1 MLQDPAWNSHR
12 SSTHPDRPHRQRWS
26 HLSPTRTFP
35 VVATAAGPSYEAGSH
50 RLESALDES
59 ARTYRTTALRQLN
72 GNSKPRMRGQ
82 QQQQEHSGG
91 QSSSTSIPQPV
102 LVRTYS
108 GDANEDRS
116 TTTETTKKKPS
127 TTNRFLSFIGLA
139 STSPSSGA
147 QERAPELPSSEE
159 FSIGGILQAIDPN
172 IQGTLDSIAEIYGRS
187 KLSLANEY
195 GSHIAPLGEIRAS
208 PGYYH
213 LLTVDEASSEQERQQ
228 QDDDHHH
235 DAGGN
240 QEVDIYG
247 NDGDDIQQVSGMVAL
262 SGGGDR
268 SSVQAE
274 PDTPLS
280 TTETNPG
287 FDSVIPEFVLVPVT
301 REFSSRP
308 KSSGKAFLAKND
320 PSTSTESRQGI
331 FTPAV
336 VSEVHLDAQADSL
349 QQEPET
355 THATSNSKHNVLT
368 PLSGFLFTGLPSVL
382 SRFSRTARGRPNI
395 CKPQPPAEVQLRAML
410 DGNHGR

>member
-1 MLQDPAWNSHR
+1 MLQDPAWNSH
-12 SSTHPDRPHRQRWS
+12 SSSSHPDRPHRQRWS

-35 VVATAAGPSYEAGSH
+35 VVATAAGPSHQAGSH
-50 RLESALDES
+50 RLGSALDES

-82 QQQQEHSGG
+82 QQQQDHSGG
-91 QSSSTSIPQPV
+91 QSSSASIPQPV

-108 GDANEDRS
+108 GDANENRS
-116 TTTETTKKKPS
+116 TTETTKKKPS
-127 TTNRFLSFIGLA
+127 ATDRFLSFIGLA

-147 QERAPELPSSEE
+147 RQRAPELPSSEE

-208 PGYYH
+208 PGYYQ

-228 QDDDHHH
+228 QDDDHHGV
-235 DAGGN
+235 GGN
-240 QEVDIYG
+240 QEVDIYS
-247 NDGDDIQQVSGMVAL
+247 NDGDDIQQVSGMVPL

-287 FDSVIPEFVLVPVT
+287 FDSMIPESALVPVT

-308 KSSGKAFLAKND
+308 KSSGKAFLAKTD
-320 PSTSTESRQGI
+320 PSTSTEPRQGI

-336 VSEVHLDAQADSL
+336 VSEVHLDAQADCL

-355 THATSNSKHNVLT
+355 IHASSNSRYNMLT
-368 PLSGFLFTGLPSVL
+368 PLSGSLFTWLPSIL

-395 CKPQPPAEVQLRAML
+395 CKTRPPAEAQLRAML
-410 DGNHGR
+410 DDNHGR

>member
-1 MLQDPAWNSHR
+1 M
-12 SSTHPDRPHRQRWS
+12 
-26 HLSPTRTFP
+26 
-35 VVATAAGPSYEAGSH
+35 
-50 RLESALDES
+50 
-59 ARTYRTTALRQLN
+59 
-72 GNSKPRMRGQ
+72 
-82 QQQQEHSGG
+82 
-91 QSSSTSIPQPV
+91 

-108 GDANEDRS
+108 GDAHENRS
-116 TTTETTKKKPS
+116 TTETTKKKSS

-139 STSPSSGA
+139 STSPSLSA
-147 QERAPELPSSEE
+147 QERAPELPPSEE

-247 NDGDDIQQVSGMVAL
+247 NDGDGIQQVSGMVTL

-287 FDSVIPEFVLVPVT
+287 FDSVIPEFVLIPVT

-320 PSTSTESRQGI
+320 PSISTESQQDI

-368 PLSGFLFTGLPSVL
+368 PVSGFLFTGLPSVL

-395 CKPQPPAEVQLRAML
+395 CKSRPPAEAQLRAML
-410 DGNHGR
+410 DGNYGR